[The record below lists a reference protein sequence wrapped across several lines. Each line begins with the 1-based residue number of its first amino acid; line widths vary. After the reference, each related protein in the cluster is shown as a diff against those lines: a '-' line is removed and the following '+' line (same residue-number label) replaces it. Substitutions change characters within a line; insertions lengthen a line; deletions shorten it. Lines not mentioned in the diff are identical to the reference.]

1 MSNQAAMARFT
12 TGSTMR
18 HVVEMT
24 VTGAIGIMAIF
35 LVDFLSLFYISRLK
49 NDALTAGVGYATT
62 VLFIAISA
70 NIGAMIAGTA
80 LVSRAL
86 GEASR
91 APAEQ
96 VANAQDEAHRLAG
109 VAMVLIMLFAAA
121 MALLLWLVAPSLLSA
136 LGAPAPALAVA
147 LSFLHITLPANVLMG
162 AGMMLSGLLRAKG
175 DSRRAMNVTLFG
187 GLVTAVADPL
197 LIFVAGLGTD
207 GAAWATLISRVV
219 FAWVG
224 WHGAARVHG
233 MLRMVSLAEIGRDAG
248 RFAAIA
254 GPAILTNLATPVG
267 SLFFLR
273 VVTGFGPS
281 AVAASAILDRVVPV
295 AFGVLFALSASVG
308 PILGQNLGANLHHRL
323 RQAMRDSYVFGGG
336 YAVAAALLLA
346 LINQPIVSFFGATGE
361 TAEML
366 STFCLYGGLAWVFI
380 GLVLVSNA
388 AFNNLGFPLYST
400 GFNWGRATLGTFP
413 TAWYGAQ
420 WFGIKGAL
428 IGITLGNAVF
438 GLVSVIAV
446 FSAIRSI
453 EHRRSAEQAIA
464 EPRQNR

>member
-1 MSNQAAMARFT
+1 MSTQGAMARFT

-49 NDALTAGVGYATT
+49 DDALTAGVGYATT
-62 VLFIAISA
+62 VLFIAVSA

-86 GEASR
+86 GVASR
-91 APAEQ
+91 APAAE
-96 VANAQDEAHRLAG
+96 VVNAQDEAHRLAG
-109 VAMVLIMLFAAA
+109 VAMVLIMLFAGA
-121 MALLLWLVAPSLLSA
+121 MALLLWLVAPALLAS

-147 LSFLHITLPANVLMG
+147 ISFLHITLPANVLMG
-162 AGMMLSGLLRAKG
+162 AGMMFSGLLRAKG
-175 DSRRAMNVTLFG
+175 DSRRAMTVTLYG

-207 GAAWATLISRVV
+207 GAAWATVISRLV
-219 FAWVG
+219 FALVG
-224 WHGAARVHG
+224 WHGAMRVHG
-233 MLRMVSLAEIGRDAG
+233 MVRAVSLREIGRDAR

-267 SLFFLR
+267 GLFFLR

-295 AFGVLFALSASVG
+295 AFGVLFSLSASVG

-323 RQAMRDSYVFGGG
+323 RQAMRDSYIFGGG
-336 YAVAAALLLA
+336 YSIVAAVLLA
-346 LINQPIVSFFGATGE
+346 LLNQPIVGFFGASGE
-361 TAEML
+361 TAQML

-400 GFNWGRATLGTFP
+400 AFNWGRATLGTFP
-413 TAWYGAQ
+413 TAWFGAK

-428 IGITLGNAVF
+428 LGVAFGNAVF
-438 GLVSVIAV
+438 GLASVVAV
-446 FSAIRSI
+446 FAAIRTI
-453 EHRRSAEQAIA
+453 ERRREAIA
-464 EPRQNR
+464 EPHQNR